1 MQHKDYKTTQ
11 RYINMARQLNPAL
24 EKIYV
29 PDLSQTVAS
38 ETA

>member
-1 MQHKDYKTTQ
+1 
-11 RYINMARQLNPAL
+11 MARQMNPAL